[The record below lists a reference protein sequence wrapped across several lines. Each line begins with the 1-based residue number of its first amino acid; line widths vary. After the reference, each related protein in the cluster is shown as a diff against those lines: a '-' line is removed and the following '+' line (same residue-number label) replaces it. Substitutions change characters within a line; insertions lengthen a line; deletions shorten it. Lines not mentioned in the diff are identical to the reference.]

1 MSVDNRLFLSSECL
15 RRIPTLF
22 MVPSPKINTNKM
34 LYKKQI
40 KVISPWSVLPS
51 IPTPPTKIALVV
63 KKAKFL
69 TFPLVSAPNAKI
81 TINMI
86 KILINALLKC
96 WIVTQMVKTIM
107 ARNLPILLILINV
120 LPIVHSSMEIHVLNA
135 NYQDTLAM
143 NLRLVKPV
151 NLN

>member
-1 MSVDNRLFLSSECL
+1 
-15 RRIPTLF
+15 
-22 MVPSPKINTNKM
+22 
-34 LYKKQI
+34 
-40 KVISPWSVLPS
+40 
-51 IPTPPTKIALVV
+51 
-63 KKAKFL
+63 
-69 TFPLVSAPNAKI
+69 
-81 TINMI
+81 
-86 KILINALLKC
+86 
-96 WIVTQMVKTIM
+96 MVKTIM